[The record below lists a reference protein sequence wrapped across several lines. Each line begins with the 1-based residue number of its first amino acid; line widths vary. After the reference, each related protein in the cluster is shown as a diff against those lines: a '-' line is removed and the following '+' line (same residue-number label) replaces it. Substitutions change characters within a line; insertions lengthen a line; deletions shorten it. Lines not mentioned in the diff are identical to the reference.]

1 MSTAT
6 RTRSVIADSV
16 NITNMPDVIAA
27 AKRAAELKAIE
38 AAGKAAEAERKALEE
53 NVLRP
58 ALGDAKKAV
67 LRGVVAFQLQGSS
80 NSHVDKDQ
88 LMAGWPEAY
97 EACYVKTP
105 YTFVR
110 YNLG

>member
-6 RTRSVIADSV
+6 RARTVIADSV
-16 NITNMPDVIAA
+16 NITNMPEVVAA

-53 NVLRP
+53 DVIRP
-58 ALGDAKKAV
+58 ALAGATKAV

-80 NSHVDKDQ
+80 NSHIDKDT
-88 LMAGWPEAY
+88 LKAGWPEAF

-105 YTFVR
+105 YTFVK